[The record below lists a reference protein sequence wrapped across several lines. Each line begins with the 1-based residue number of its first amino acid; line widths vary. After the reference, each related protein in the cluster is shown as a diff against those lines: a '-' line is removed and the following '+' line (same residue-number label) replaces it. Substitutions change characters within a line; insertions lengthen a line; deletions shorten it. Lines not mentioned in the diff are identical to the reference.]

1 MRIVSRKAQA
11 CEQVRLR
18 ASQLRDRTAVHVRP
32 PREWPRAG
40 HEPSAKTA
48 RWDRRAARCP
58 QEKRGVSAVLAGMV
72 EGTDQIG
79 QTMKSLSSWPNGK
92 SPRAGGTNFSGL
104 LADRADQID
113 LDAAAVDQQSRSSNR
128 GARGRRPEE
137 LLPDLVEGEEVV
149 EVGEE
154 HLRLHHLIERTAGGL
169 KGALQVIQNV
179 AGLLLDRRAVV
190 GKRGIDP
197 RFMRNAGAEVRGE
210 LAGREHQIAGAERL
224 GVIGERL
231 RVARGDRLARRAAAG
246 NVPDEI
252 D

>member
-128 GARGRRPEE
+128 GARGKRRISRKWIIPRPRVC
-137 LLPDLVEGEEVV
+137 LRRVV
-149 EVGEE
+149 
-154 HLRLHHLIERTAGGL
+154 LRKA
-169 KGALQVIQNV
+169 
-179 AGLLLDRRAVV
+179 
-190 GKRGIDP
+190 
-197 RFMRNAGAEVRGE
+197 
-210 LAGREHQIAGAERL
+210 
-224 GVIGERL
+224 
-231 RVARGDRLARRAAAG
+231 LARHRSKANQKTRDDNCRAGSHPLPPHTSIGVQRGAFKDAAVKSLTSLSVG
-246 NVPDEI
+246 CWLPLAPLGSGDHNL
-252 D
+252 